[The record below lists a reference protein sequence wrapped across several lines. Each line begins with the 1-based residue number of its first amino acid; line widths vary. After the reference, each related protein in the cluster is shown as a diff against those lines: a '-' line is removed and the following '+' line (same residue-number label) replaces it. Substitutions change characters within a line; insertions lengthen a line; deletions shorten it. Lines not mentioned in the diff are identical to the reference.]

1 MSNVFTRKIYT
12 AGVLLVGLSVGLLSA
27 CQPPIMTSNPA
38 SGASV
43 TPAASAHVLSQL
55 TLENSRDIL
64 VQIPDDRVATLHQL
78 IPDLKI
84 KSLAASAH
92 LYQLQLP
99 AGRSLLNTLQLLNQ
113 TPGVSFAESNPSFKI
128 PDFKVQAVDTFRP
141 RDPRYGMQW
150 NMRSAK
156 IDQAWTLVK
165 SNPGI
170 LVAVIDSG
178 VDPNHE
184 DLVDH
189 LEPLEDIYNELKGS
203 DIYRNPFTS
212 EVINFGGRDG
222 NGHGTHIAGI
232 IAASM
237 DNNLGVAG
245 VAGGGVRILPIKAT
259 DYAGSTDAAT
269 LTAAF
274 QRAID
279 RGAKVINISIGGP
292 VSKST
297 RALESVIQVALQRN
311 ITIVS
316 ATGNESARDKG
327 VVSPITVPAA
337 YNGVIAVGAHTE
349 KDRVASYSNGGAQ
362 VDLVAPGGA
371 GRSNVLQEGQ
381 QVWSTWPSYNTYEF
395 FQKRVTSTLY
405 AATSGTSMACPHVA
419 GVVALMLAREPNLTP
434 AQIRSRL
441 IATAD
446 DMDAP
451 GFDENT
457 GYGKLNA
464 YRALQWTQHDAQD
477 LR

>member
-1 MSNVFTRKIYT
+1 MFSAFTRSFS
-12 AGVLLVGLSVGLLSA
+12 VLALGASLLSASLLSA
-27 CQPPIMTSNPA
+27 CESPLTSALPDPAAPVSQTTSNA
-38 SGASV
+38 I
-43 TPAASAHVLSQL
+43 LSQL
-55 TLENSRDIL
+55 TLDTGRDIL
-64 VQIPDDRVATLHQL
+64 AQVPGDQVTRLQTL
-78 IPDLKI
+78 IPDLEI
-84 KSLAASAH
+84 KSLSQDAH
-92 LYQLQLP
+92 LYQLRLP
-99 AGRSLLNTLQLLNQ
+99 AGRSLLQSLQLLNQ
-113 TPGVSFAESNPSFKI
+113 TPGVSFAESNPTFKI
-128 PDFKVQAVDTFRP
+128 PDFKVQAVESFRP

-156 IDQAWTLVK
+156 IDQAWSLVR
-165 SNPGI
+165 SNPNI
-170 LVAVIDSG
+170 TVAVIDSG

-203 DIYRNPFTS
+203 DVYNNPFS
-212 EVINFGGRDG
+212 GEVINYGGRDG

-245 VAGGGVRILPIKAT
+245 VVGGGVRILPIKAT

-292 VSKST
+292 VAKST

-316 ATGNESARDKG
+316 ATGNESARDRG
-327 VVSPITVPAA
+327 LISPITVPAA

-349 KDRVASYSNGGAQ
+349 KDNVASYSNGGSQ
-362 VDLVAPGGA
+362 IDLVAPGGA

-381 QVWSTWPSYNTYEF
+381 QVWSTWPSYNTFEF

-446 DMDAP
+446 DMGTP
-451 GFDENT
+451 GYDEDS

-477 LR
+477 TP